1 MYSYTIMKNK
11 KLLQQ
16 VIKETIMNENDSWQK
31 VLYVFDFDD
40 TLAKTKSKIYV
51 TNELTGENFSLTPA
65 EFAMY
70 EPRAEDEFDF
80 SEFNKLIRPQ
90 EIDWTL
96 KLLRRVVE
104 KYGHD
109 GAVILTARQFAR
121 PVRRFLKDRGLGDIQ
136 IQPLGDGHP
145 EKKSNWISAVIQNL
159 NLEKLV
165 FFDDSHKNVEVVR
178 NIKEKFP
185 DVKILVRHVAH

>member
-1 MYSYTIMKNK
+1 MKNK

-16 VIKETIMNENDSWQK
+16 VIKETIISESGSWQK
-31 VLYVFDFDD
+31 VLYIFDFDD
-40 TLAKTKSKIYV
+40 TLARTKSKIYV
-51 TNELTGENFSLTPA
+51 SNELSGEELTLTPA
-65 EFAMY
+65 EFALY
-70 EPRAEDEFDF
+70 EPKAGDKFDF
-80 SEFNKLIRPQ
+80 SDFNKLIKPQ

-109 GAVILTARQFAR
+109 GAVILTARQFAK

-159 NLEKLV
+159 DLEKIV
-165 FFDDSHKNVEVVR
+165 FFDDSHKNVQVVR
-178 NIKEKFP
+178 KIKEQFP
-185 DVKILVRHVAH
+185 DVKILVHHVTH